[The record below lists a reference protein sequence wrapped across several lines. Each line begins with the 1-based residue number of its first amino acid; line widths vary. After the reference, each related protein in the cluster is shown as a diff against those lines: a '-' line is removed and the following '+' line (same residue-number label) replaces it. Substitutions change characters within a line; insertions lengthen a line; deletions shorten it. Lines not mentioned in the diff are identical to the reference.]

1 MRSASAEDRTMSQP
15 NRRTALAMLAAGM
28 AGSGLSVMAATSAP
42 PGRTLSRG
50 INVPDWT
57 KLVDGRAPASSVLSA
72 LAERGFNT
80 IRLRVNSDDWVG
92 DASRRRLA
100 AQLVENALDMSVR
113 AGFSV
118 MLEFHAD
125 TGLRNAFVAD
135 LTQAE
140 ADTTAAW
147 TELSQVAASF
157 SPDSVMPE
165 LLNEP
170 PLERKHWLPLRDRLA
185 ETVRKACPG
194 HTLIW
199 GADSVYGIWETIDCR
214 PLADDNCMVAVHY
227 YTPMGFTHQC
237 ADWDNSGLALM
248 ANLPFP
254 ANRRSPEALALAE
267 KFRSEGQTNA
277 LALLEQEFSSDWT
290 VARIEAD
297 FAELGNWSRE
307 TGTPIVVNEFGVLNS
322 CVDAQSRATWTRAV
336 RQAIEGIDAGWAY
349 WELDQGFGLLDN
361 RNSASGFEASVVA
374 ALMEN

>member
-1 MRSASAEDRTMSQP
+1 MSQP
-15 NRRTALAMLAAGM
+15 NRRTTLAMLAAGM
-28 AGSGLSVMAATSAP
+28 AGSGLPVMAATSAP
-42 PGRTLSRG
+42 AGRTLSRG
-50 INVPDWT
+50 INIPDWT
-57 KLVDGRAPASSVLSA
+57 KLVDGRAPASSVLLA

-125 TGLRNAFVAD
+125 ASLRNAFVAD

-140 ADTTAAW
+140 ADTIAAW
-147 TELSQVAASF
+147 TELRQVAASF

-170 PLERKHWLPLRDRLA
+170 PLERQHWLPLRDRLA

-227 YTPMGFTHQC
+227 YTPMGFSHQC
-237 ADWDNSGLALM
+237 ADWDNSELALL

-254 ANRRSPEALALAE
+254 ANRRSPEVLALAK
-267 KFRSEGQTNA
+267 KFSSEGQTNA

-290 VARIEAD
+290 VDRIEAD
-297 FAELGNWSRE
+297 FTELGDWSRE

-322 CVDAQSRATWTRAV
+322 CVDAQSRANWTRAV
-336 RQAIEGIDAGWAY
+336 RQAIEGINAGWAY
-349 WELDQGFGLLDN
+349 WELDQGFGLLDD
-361 RNSASGFEASVVA
+361 RNSPSRFDASVVA

>member
-1 MRSASAEDRTMSQP
+1 MSQP
-15 NRRTALAMLAAGM
+15 NRRTTLAMLAAGM
-28 AGSGLSVMAATSAP
+28 AGSGLPVMAATSAP
-42 PGRTLSRG
+42 AGRTLSRG
-50 INVPDWT
+50 INIPDWT
-57 KLVDGRAPASSVLSA
+57 KLVDGRAPASSVLLA

-125 TGLRNAFVAD
+125 ASLRNAFVAD

-140 ADTTAAW
+140 ADTIAAW

-170 PLERKHWLPLRDRLA
+170 PLERQHWLPLRDRLA

-267 KFRSEGQTNA
+267 KFSSEGQTNA

-290 VARIEAD
+290 VDRIEAD
-297 FAELGNWSRE
+297 FTELGDWSRE

-322 CVDAQSRATWTRAV
+322 CVDAQSRANWTRAV
-336 RQAIEGIDAGWAY
+336 RQAIEGINAGWAY
-349 WELDQGFGLLDN
+349 WELDQGFGLLDD
-361 RNSASGFEASVVA
+361 RNSPSRFDASVVA